1 MTLVLEPVEE
11 ITQVISKETATLSM
25 IIPFV
30 QVLLRT
36 WEREEDDRGIRIM
49 KLEMIK
55 SLKSRFAGIE
65 DNKLLCL
72 ATLLD
77 PRFKDKFFVNNIAR
91 VSAKEMLEE
100 EIGAGSA
107 EESEGNFIDHK
118 LRCSSD
124 HTSTNYACFH
134 VVLSYTTKCVQF

>member
-1 MTLVLEPVEE
+1 MIQSIIEKWLLPLNAVDNDIKQLTASQLEIARKMTLILEPVEE
-11 ITQVISKETATLSM
+11 ITQVISKETAMLSM

-36 WEREEDDRGIRIM
+36 WEREEDDRGIRTM

-77 PRFKDKFFVNNIAR
+77 PRFKDNFL
-91 VSAKEMLEE
+91 STTLQ
-100 EIGAGSA
+100 
-107 EESEGNFIDHK
+107 ES
-118 LRCSSD
+118 
-124 HTSTNYACFH
+124 
-134 VVLSYTTKCVQF
+134 VQKTCWN